1 MRALEIEKVKMKLA
15 EQYIDE
21 LIHQQALPAH
31 YKDLTGDYLWPL
43 VQDMHAHYQA
53 LHSEKFSTRPWLV
66 GLQGTQGSGKS
77 TVCLFIKALLEQCFN
92 YSVAIFSLD
101 DFYLTKQERNNLA
114 ETVHPL
120 LITRGVPGTHD
131 VDLALTTFK
140 ALEGSDVQSLK
151 APSFSK
157 AIDDRRPK
165 SEWPMIDKP
174 VDIILFEGWCVGAT
188 PQTDRQLEQPINL
201 LEKKEDTE
209 GVWRRYVNDNLKGNY
224 KALFEAIDNL
234 IVLEAPSFKQ
244 VYEWRLL
251 QETKLSEGL
260 KPEDDDSNILSADDI
275 RRFISHYERLTNHC
289 LAVLP
294 QLASWVLTLNEHHD
308 MVKLTRNNNEV
319 RLE

>member
-1 MRALEIEKVKMKLA
+1 MKLA

-21 LIHQQALPAH
+21 LIHQQALPSH

-53 LHSEKFSTRPWLV
+53 LHGEVFSKRPWLV

-77 TVCLFIKALLEQCFN
+77 TVCLFIKALLEKCFN

-101 DFYLTKQERNNLA
+101 DFYLTKQERQQLGRDI
-114 ETVHPL
+114 HPL
-120 LITRGVPGTHD
+120 FVTRGVPGTHD

-140 ALEGSDVQSLK
+140 ALENAQDHPVP
-151 APSFSK
+151 APSFNK

-165 SEWPMIDKP
+165 SEWKKIDQT

-188 PQTDRQLEQPINL
+188 PQTERQLEQPINL
-201 LEKKEDTE
+201 LEKLEDSD
-209 GVWRRYVNDNLKGNY
+209 GVWRHYVNDHLKGSY
-224 KALFEAIDNL
+224 KALFDTIDNL
-234 IVLEAPSFKQ
+234 IVLKAPSFKQ

-251 QETKLSEGL
+251 QETKLIEQL
-260 KPEDDDSNILSADDI
+260 KPSDDYSNILSAEQI

-289 LAVLP
+289 LNVLP
-294 QLASWVLTLNEHHD
+294 ELASWTLTLNEHHD
-308 MVKLTRNNNEV
+308 MVGLTRNNNEV